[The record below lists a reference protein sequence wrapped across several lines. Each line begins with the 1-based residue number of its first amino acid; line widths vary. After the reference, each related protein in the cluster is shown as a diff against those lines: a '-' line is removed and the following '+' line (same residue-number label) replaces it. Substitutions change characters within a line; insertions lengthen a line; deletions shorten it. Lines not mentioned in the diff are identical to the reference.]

1 MQRMHILMLGMHNK
15 TSFIFQ
21 EYSVSLTKVV
31 LQNKYRQQI
40 RTASSNFL
48 KIF

>member
-1 MQRMHILMLGMHNK
+1 MQGMHILMLGMHNK
-15 TSFIFQ
+15 TSFFH
-21 EYSVSLTKVV
+21 ECSVSLTKDV
-31 LQNKYRQQI
+31 LQNKYREKI